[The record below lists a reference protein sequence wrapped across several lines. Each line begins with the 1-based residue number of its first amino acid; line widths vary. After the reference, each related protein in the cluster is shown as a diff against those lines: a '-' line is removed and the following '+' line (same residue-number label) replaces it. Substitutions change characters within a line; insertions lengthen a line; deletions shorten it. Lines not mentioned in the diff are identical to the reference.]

1 MGHVKQKKSTS
12 NNNSTP
18 PETLS
23 IAEVVNNKERPSTSE
38 HRLSQPSLSNLRD
51 SSYPEQL
58 NAEELIS
65 QINCRNTQNEV
76 SNDTNNNCN
85 NNNNTRPS
93 NNNSNNH
100 PPPPPPPTSRPLQ
113 QHQVHFQQQNSSSRQ
128 PPQQLQLHNIVE
140 NNQNNVD
147 EEDVE
152 NGTEKKHI
160 RQRPLHRRL
169 ISYIRNLWIGARLN
183 AGKDGKLYCYSVK
196 IQDIEIDR
204 EKRKN
209 VNGKSKILNNRIQ
222 LNIHSNRFS
231 FSC

>member
-23 IAEVVNNKERPSTSE
+23 IAEVVNNKEKPSTSE

-65 QINCRNTQNEV
+65 QINIRNTHNEV

-85 NNNNTRPS
+85 NNNNTTRPS
-93 NNNSNNH
+93 NNNNH
-100 PPPPPPPTSRPLQ
+100 PPPPRPSQ
-113 QHQVHFQQQNSSSRQ
+113 HHQVHFQQQNSSSRHQ
-128 PPQQLQLHNIVE
+128 QQQLQLQQQQNIVE

-169 ISYIRNLWIGARLN
+169 ITYIRNLWIGARLN
-183 AGKDGKLYCYSVK
+183 AGKDGKLYCYS
-196 IQDIEIDR
+196 
-204 EKRKN
+204 
-209 VNGKSKILNNRIQ
+209 L
-222 LNIHSNRFS
+222 L
-231 FSC
+231 

>member
-12 NNNSTP
+12 NNNSKP

-38 HRLSQPSLSNLRD
+38 HRLSNLRD

-65 QINCRNTQNEV
+65 QINCRSTINEV

-85 NNNNTRPS
+85 NNHNSRQPS
-93 NNNSNNH
+93 NNQPARS
-100 PPPPPPPTSRPLQ
+100 Q
-113 QHQVHFQQQNSSSRQ
+113 QVHFQSQSQ
-128 PPQQLQLHNIVE
+128 PPTNRQQQQQQQQQQIE
-140 NNQNNVD
+140 NNVD

-152 NGTEKKHI
+152 NGPEKKHI

-183 AGKDGKLYCYSVK
+183 AGKDGKLNAHIATECFFPT
-196 IQDIEIDR
+196 
-204 EKRKN
+204 
-209 VNGKSKILNNRIQ
+209 
-222 LNIHSNRFS
+222 NRFN
-231 FSC
+231 